1 MLSNPVPF
9 PSRRP
14 LPLCSLVLIQGLLFV
29 SLYHCHSVSIFV
41 SPMPPISGKR
51 AATSP
56 LNSEFDKRPRM
67 GLSDE
72 ELRGLNADLQ
82 ERGPLPA
89 SILHPEA
96 VEQKHIVWAFVEV
109 ATHASNV
116 EPVWAKKDYCRKF
129 VEKLSDDEL
138 RHVASIMIKARDDN
152 EWSKLANYCVL
163 HPSHRST
170 TLTAALCSLTSG

>member
-1 MLSNPVPF
+1 
-9 PSRRP
+9 
-14 LPLCSLVLIQGLLFV
+14 
-29 SLYHCHSVSIFV
+29 
-41 SPMPPISGKR
+41 MPPISGKR

-96 VEQKHIVWAFVEV
+96 VEQKYIVWAFVEV

-129 VEKLSDDEL
+129 VEKLSDDKL

-152 EWSKLANYCVL
+152 EWSKLADYCVL
-163 HPSHRST
+163 HPSPPPH
-170 TLTAALCSLTSG
+170 LPQLCAVLLQVESPSAVSSMPQELIEDSPHLVLPAQSEKGPFFACILNASPIL